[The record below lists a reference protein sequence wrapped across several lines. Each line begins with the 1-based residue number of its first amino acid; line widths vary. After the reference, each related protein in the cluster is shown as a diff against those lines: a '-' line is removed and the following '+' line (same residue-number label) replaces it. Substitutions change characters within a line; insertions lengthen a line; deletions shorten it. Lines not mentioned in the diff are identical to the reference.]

1 MRFSEQKTLK
11 YDRSSA
17 DTESTLSVQT
27 FMLVFSAASALIAL
41 WIAVRFPSFAPE
53 SIGGTFA
60 VVLAAMVL
68 SKISLPVVREA
79 SHLAGA
85 FVGLFAVALP
95 VAVFM
100 FLAAAWTV
108 LFAKKHLAP
117 FQH

>member
-1 MRFSEQKTLK
+1 V
-11 YDRSSA
+11 
-17 DTESTLSVQT
+17 SVQS
-27 FMLVFSAASALIAL
+27 FMLVFTAGSALIAL
-41 WIAVRFPSFAPE
+41 WIAARFPSFAPE
-53 SIGGTFA
+53 SISGIFGTVA
-60 VVLAAMVL
+60 AAILIARLAQ
-68 SKISLPVVREA
+68 PVVREA
-79 SHLAGA
+79 TQVAGG